1 MGEVGFLTMSKSYF
15 KVYTDVRPEYRWAY
29 SARQALWLV
38 WHEYKGYGCKT
49 TWNQAVDG
57 WEVSAVDS

>member
-1 MGEVGFLTMSKSYF
+1 MAKSYF
-15 KVYTDVRPEYRWAY
+15 KVYTDIGPEYRWAY
-29 SARQALWLV
+29 SARQALWFV
-38 WHEYKGYGCKT
+38 WLAYKGIGCKT

>member
-1 MGEVGFLTMSKSYF
+1 MAKIYF
-15 KVYTDVRPEYRWAY
+15 KVYTNIRPEYRWAY

-38 WHEYKGYGCKT
+38 WHEYKGYGCET